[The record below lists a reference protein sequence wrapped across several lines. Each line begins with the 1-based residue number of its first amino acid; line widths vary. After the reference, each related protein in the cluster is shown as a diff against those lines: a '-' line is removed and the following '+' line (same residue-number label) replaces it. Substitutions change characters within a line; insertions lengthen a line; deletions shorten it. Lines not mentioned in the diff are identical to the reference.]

1 MQFSLFGSEAGE
13 LVLADLDGVLL
24 GGGHWVGTAAG
35 ARLSVVVADRWR
47 FDALDDAF
55 AALGIAAHD
64 PAREDEGPDGD
75 GPDDDGASG
84 DPHQPHVART
94 RITPALRPLEA
105 RWRRGATIAPP
116 DDLVLSAAGLRLWA
130 VTSGDT
136 DDVGY
141 VLRTPHVPDAAG
153 PAGRLHRIAGALL
166 ARTGIAAVE
175 LSGRGTAPGAGP
187 GWRVTSARRL
197 RRLAELIG
205 PPPPGAEGHW
215 PTMAP
220 TGTPGRG
227 AGSGPV

>member
-1 MQFSLFGSEAGE
+1 MQFSLFGAEAGD
-13 LVLADLDGVLL
+13 LALADLDGVLL
-24 GGGHWVGTAAG
+24 GGGHWVDTTDG

-47 FDALDDAF
+47 VDALVDAF
-55 AALGIAAHD
+55 TALGVAGDD
-64 PAREDEGPDGD
+64 PGTDNGAGATDGF
-75 GPDDDGASG
+75 
-84 DPHQPHVART
+84 VART

-130 VTSGDT
+130 VTSGFT

-141 VLRTPHVPDAAG
+141 VLRTPQLPDSAG
-153 PAGRLHRIAGALL
+153 PGGRLHRIAGALL

-175 LSGRGTAPGAGP
+175 LGGRGGGGP

-205 PPPPGAEGHW
+205 PPPPGAEGQW
-215 PTMAP
+215 PALT
-220 TGTPGRG
+220 TGVPGRT
-227 AGSGPV
+227 VERH

>member
-1 MQFSLFGSEAGE
+1 MQFSLFGAEAGD

-24 GGGHWVGTAAG
+24 GGGHWVDTTDG
-35 ARLSVVVADRWR
+35 ARLSVVVADVWR
-47 FDALDDAF
+47 VDALVDAF
-55 AALGIAAHD
+55 AALDVAGEGPTDSAGPAAD
-64 PAREDEGPDGD
+64 PADGF
-75 GPDDDGASG
+75 
-84 DPHQPHVART
+84 VART

-105 RWRRGATIAPP
+105 RWRRGASIVPP

-130 VTSGDT
+130 VTSGVT

-141 VLRTPHVPDAAG
+141 VLRTPQLPDSAG

-175 LSGRGTAPGAGP
+175 LSNRSQGSRGGGGP

-205 PPPPGAEGHW
+205 PPPPGAEGQW
-215 PTMAP
+215 PALT
-220 TGTPGRG
+220 TGPPGRTIERH
-227 AGSGPV
+227 